1 MAVVDERAVRE
12 LEKRIEADNLDGLW
26 IVFHDYSARACA
38 KWIPRASIAPSLRR
52 GGVFARANLNFTI
65 DDQQVEH
72 PHFGA
77 DSGDMF
83 AVPDPGTY
91 APLPYRPGIG
101 RVLSHLCTED
111 GELWD
116 GCPRGRL
123 QLALDQLAERGFS
136 AQAAFEPEFT
146 LYMKQPDG
154 GYKPI
159 DQFAMYSVDRIDAH
173 ADLLGRIDAALTAQ
187 GIRVIQIGTEYGAG
201 QLEINLHHEPPMK
214 AADDLVTFR
223 ETVKAIARDA
233 GVVASFMPKP
243 FASAA
248 GNGVH
253 VHLSLWGANGNEGKS
268 EGNGPLGLSQ
278 ELAQFMAGVLAHA
291 PALCGVSAPT
301 VNSYKRLLPGSWAP
315 GHIAWGS
322 GNRAALV
329 RVPGSSR
336 RRIEFRAGDH
346 TANPYLFLA
355 AIITAGID
363 GLDRQLDPGSPV
375 EGDIGHMSIA
385 DVEQMGGRF
394 LPRTASDALNA
405 IEADATIMDALGP
418 ICGPELLRVKRH
430 ELARYETNVSDW
442 ERDVYLERV

>member
-1 MAVVDERAVRE
+1 MPIADEDALAR
-12 LEKRIEADNLDGLW
+12 LMQRIEADTIDGLW

-38 KWIPRASIAPSLRR
+38 KWIPRGSIRSALQR

-65 DDQQVEH
+65 DDHQVEH

-83 AVPDPGTY
+83 AVPDPATY
-91 APLPYRPGIG
+91 APLPYRSGIG
-101 RVLSHLCTED
+101 RVLSYLCTEE
-111 GELWD
+111 GERWE
-116 GCPRGRL
+116 GCPRGQL
-123 QLALDQLAERGFS
+123 QRALDQLAERGLS
-136 AQAAFEPEFT
+136 AQAAFEPEFSFYHRSEAGEYT
-146 LYMKQPDG
+146 PV
-154 GYKPI
+154 
-159 DQFAMYSVDRIDAH
+159 DQFAMYSVDRIDVNS
-173 ADLLGRIDAALTAQ
+173 DLLGRINTALTSQ

-201 QLEINLHHEPPMK
+201 QLEINLHHETPMK

-223 ETVKAIARDA
+223 ETVKALARDA
-233 GVVASFMPKP
+233 GITASFMPKP
-243 FASAA
+243 FAEAA

-253 VHLSLWGANGNEGKS
+253 VHLSLWDTSGEISRS
-268 EGNGPLGLSQ
+268 EGDGPQGLSA
-278 ELAQFMAGVLAHA
+278 EMTHFMAGVLAHA
-291 PALCGVSAPT
+291 PAICGVSAPT

-322 GNRAALV
+322 GNRAVLV

-346 TANPYLFLA
+346 TGNPYLFLA
-355 AIITAGID
+355 ALIAAGID
-363 GLDRQLDPGSPV
+363 GLDRRLDPGEPV

-394 LPRTASDALNA
+394 LPRSAHDALNA
-405 IEADATIMDALGP
+405 IEDDATIMAALGP
-418 ICGPELLRVKRH
+418 VCGPELLRVKRH
-430 ELARYETNVSDW
+430 ELARYDTHVGEW